1 MFSAHCPNHGGLVLM
16 STRNIE
22 KLVNGESGIDL
33 RYRCSCG
40 YRGTWH
46 AGPPSSDTTHITI
59 PPEV

>member
-1 MFSAHCPNHGGLVLM
+1 VFSAPCPNHGGLVLM

-22 KLVNGESGIDL
+22 ALVNTDTGIEL

-46 AGPPSSDTTHITI
+46 SGRLPSDSTTVTI

>member
-1 MFSAHCPNHGGLVLM
+1 M

-22 KLVNGESGIDL
+22 ALVNTDTDIEL

-40 YRGTWH
+40 YRGTRH
-46 AGPPSSDTTHITI
+46 SGRLPSDSTTVSI